1 MAGRRDGG
9 AVERANMANIGNGY
23 GSECHLLRY
32 LGRHRNLLDEAIL
45 ARTGGRA
52 IAWRDFSFDPATSL
66 GDGEPK
72 GLDFLPDGAV
82 KDQWKLFWPQRG
94 NQPNWDAVG
103 ILERGAAREWLLV
116 EAKANVEELSS
127 SCAAKEGEGRRRIVD
142 ALKLTKK
149 GLDVPPDRDWLNGYY
164 QLANRIAVL
173 QFLISKGEP
182 ARLVLIYFVG
192 DRNVAATCPGR
203 AEQWSRPL
211 ARQEGHLGLSS
222 DHHLSDRIHKVFL
235 EANPSKRI
243 RKRVSVRMARQ
254 SLARASGIVDSGI
267 PDLASNPQ
275 HLADLGRKK

>member
-1 MAGRRDGG
+1 MG
-9 AVERANMANIGNGY
+9 NIGNGY

-32 LGRHRNLLDEAIL
+32 LGRHRNLLDEAII
-45 ARTGGRA
+45 AQTGGRA
-52 IAWRDFSFDPATSL
+52 IAWQDFGFDPETSL
-66 GDGEPK
+66 GDGELK
-72 GLDFLPDGAV
+72 GLDFLPEGAV
-82 KDQWKLFWPQRG
+82 KEKWRLFWPQRG

-103 ILERGAAREWLLV
+103 ILEHGPVREWLLV
-116 EAKANVEELSS
+116 EAKANVEELKS
-127 SCAAKEGEGRRRIVD
+127 SCAAKDGKGRRRIVD
-142 ALKLTKK
+142 ALRLTKEA
-149 GLDVPPDRDWLNGYY
+149 LSIPPDRDWLNGYY

-173 QFLISKGEP
+173 QFLKSMGEP

-192 DRNVAATCPGR
+192 DRNVAATCPGT
-203 AEQWSRPL
+203 AEHWSRPL

-243 RKRVSVRMARQ
+243 RKRVSLRTARR